1 MTTGFGFASIA
12 PMHSPRAFAAAV
24 GLANNAK
31 VLVTGGGTS
40 DGPFSAELY
49 DDSTRTWSH
58 SEMTTVRSRHTT
70 TVLKSGQVLV
80 AGGDNS
86 TDPGTAEV
94 YNPNTNSWQ
103 KVFSNLHSPRIA
115 HTATLLADGRI
126 LVSGG
131 LPATF
136 GPTLNSVEMFDPGTD
151 PVNGTWTVANPMNEG
166 RAFNPATLLP
176 NGTMLVAGGLP
187 DSSQPQIALSTA
199 ELFDPATGIWT
210 RTSPMNDTHSGHTAT
225 LLALQPLG
233 ELGDFVVLVAGGVD
247 SLGDIGTSAELYNP
261 PPPVVHRAAPA
272 VSSGGSWVRIG
283 VMNVPRMFH
292 TATLLPAAGGPLN
305 RTRQVLVAGGGPTL
319 EMK

>member
-12 PMHSPRAFAAAV
+12 PTHSPRAFAAAV

-136 GPTLNSVEMFDPGTD
+136 GPTLNTVEIFDPGTD
-151 PVNGTWTVANPMNEG
+151 PVNGTWTVANPMNDG
-166 RAFNPATLLP
+166 RAFHTATLLP
-176 NGTMLVAGGLP
+176 NGTVLVAGGLP
-187 DSSQPQIALSTA
+187 NPCLRSERPMPRDAPVTRAVLPERFVITECPYHDSSGCPRRAVDLRSCRCGAVI
-199 ELFDPATGIWT
+199 
-210 RTSPMNDTHSGHTAT
+210 
-225 LLALQPLG
+225 
-233 ELGDFVVLVAGGVD
+233 GD
-247 SLGDIGTSAELYNP
+247 
-261 PPPVVHRAAPA
+261 
-272 VSSGGSWVRIG
+272 VR
-283 VMNVPRMFH
+283 MW
-292 TATLLPAAGGPLN
+292 LPAA
-305 RTRQVLVAGGGPTL
+305 VLSGRPALTA
-319 EMK
+319 

>member
-12 PMHSPRAFAAAV
+12 PTHSPRAFAAAV

-103 KVFSNLHSPRIA
+103 KV
-115 HTATLLADGRI
+115 
-126 LVSGG
+126 V
-131 LPATF
+131 LPQF
-136 GPTLNSVEMFDPGTD
+136 E
-151 PVNGTWTVANPMNEG
+151 
-166 RAFNPATLLP
+166 
-176 NGTMLVAGGLP
+176 
-187 DSSQPQIALSTA
+187 I
-199 ELFDPATGIWT
+199 
-210 RTSPMNDTHSGHTAT
+210 
-225 LLALQPLG
+225 
-233 ELGDFVVLVAGGVD
+233 
-247 SLGDIGTSAELYNP
+247 
-261 PPPVVHRAAPA
+261 
-272 VSSGGSWVRIG
+272 
-283 VMNVPRMFH
+283 
-292 TATLLPAAGGPLN
+292 
-305 RTRQVLVAGGGPTL
+305 
-319 EMK
+319 